1 MSVNPTTFQG
11 ESSGDSGQGWDDS
24 AILLK
29 RENTGLDFAFHKIRS
44 GTFADLIA
52 FVLTL
57 PENEQGNYSLQKLGD
72 RRFEIGEVR
81 AIARHDDFPRQ

>member
-1 MSVNPTTFQG
+1 MNVNPTTFHG
-11 ESSGDSGQGWDDS
+11 ESSGDSGKGWEDG

-29 RENTGLDFAFHKIRS
+29 REDTGLDFAFHKIRS
-44 GTFADLIA
+44 GTFADLIG

-57 PENEQGNYSLQKLGD
+57 PENEQGNYAVQKLGD

-81 AIARHDDFPRQ
+81 ALARRGDFPRR